1 MSETQRRLLKQLE
14 KTIGP
19 MNDEDEHLNAES
31 REFRDRIRAALAP
44 FKAEESTEPR
54 RSSRVHNYGKSVYRT
69 KAGSKKSRKSRGGK
83 KAHNKTHKR

>member
-1 MSETQRRLLKQLE
+1 MNAPKKSKALLKIE
-14 KTIGP
+14 KTIGR
-19 MNDEDEHLNAES
+19 MEDEHLNAES